1 MDLGICST
9 KIQKN
14 NWNEICVFKHIIKKD
29 NMKTIFHPAK
39 ERGFNS
45 FGWLKSNHSFSF
57 GQFHDSEKMNFG
69 LLRVLN
75 DDHVEPSMG
84 FGTHGHAN
92 MEIVSIPLT
101 GALRHKDSTGRD
113 EIIKSGDVQIMSAG
127 SGIQHSE
134 YNASKEDAVDFLQIW
149 VFPKLENIEP
159 RYEQKSF
166 SEAQKADQFLTVVSP
181 NTNDE
186 AITINQDAWFSLANL
201 SEGKAL
207 DYELHD
213 SNNGIYVFVLEG
225 AIEIAG
231 QALARRDA
239 LGVYETAGSATV
251 KANNNAKVLV
261 IEVPMK

>member
-1 MDLGICST
+1 
-9 KIQKN
+9 
-14 NWNEICVFKHIIKKD
+14 
-29 NMKTIFHPAK
+29 MKTIFHPAK

-45 FGWLKSNHSFSF
+45 FGWLKSYHSFSF
-57 GQFHDSEKMNFG
+57 GKFNDPEKMNFG

-75 DDHVEPSMG
+75 DDRVEQSMG

-92 MEIVSIPLT
+92 MEIVSIPLN

-134 YNASKEDAVDFLQIW
+134 YNASKEEPVDFLQIW
-149 VFPKLENIEP
+149 VFPKVENIEP

-166 SEAQKADQFLTVVSP
+166 SDAQKENKFLTVVSP
-181 NTNDE
+181 DTEDE

-201 SEGKAL
+201 SEGKQL

-213 SNNGIYVFVLEG
+213 NKNGIYVFVLEG
-225 AIEIAG
+225 GVEVADK
-231 QALARRDA
+231 ALEKRDA
-239 LGVYETAGSATV
+239 IGVYETDGSVTL
-251 KANNNAKVLV
+251 NAKNDTKVLV
-261 IEVPMK
+261 IEVPMIY